1 MSYTVSAAY
10 HEHIRDG
17 KSKQNFILVDR
28 DSPFNILS
36 ASDGDF
42 VAGTPMVRRS
52 VCESTDFTLG
62 ECPSASLSVTLSNP
76 YGDANDFW
84 NKRGIETTDK
94 NVWVQAAIGVQ
105 TGKYTSS
112 SPNIVLHLFA
122 EDNPVYVRDGEL
134 IINDTENITIV
145 DGELI
150 IGPGADYVSII
161 DGELIIS
168 DANDVIVTIGRDTIT
183 ISIGDSGFVLS
194 ESGWDLICASAVYTS
209 GSTATIYV
217 GQADKSILK
226 FDVQSNMS
234 SVPSVS
240 TVSLSSIPGSIAR
253 KLTTPNR
260 AVIYNQNRYPSVIKT
275 FKNGTWTEE
284 TWEYCPIGV
293 YLMKP
298 PKYSLRSTIID
309 VVDAMDA
316 MCVLDTNLR
325 DLAAAN
331 NISLDTNAAELVNAM
346 CEALR
351 VPAETYTTISPVP
364 ITEEMITADITCR
377 QLLRWIGERAGHL
390 WLVDPVGILR
400 TYVPPTFI
408 GVNTN
413 YTLTD
418 SDLASGYDIYNEFVD
433 PPEKLIIYY
442 GEDSTYVSQ
451 AATLTRED
459 YYKISGNPLYMDPAS
474 DVLPWLTYNTIPI
487 RSYQIAECVALA
499 ADVSYGYG
507 DCMYISSMS
516 DYQTYIMQETITF
529 GVRAIAEYRSTGSD
543 TRIDTTAD
551 TYTRMVVD
559 QVSGRVDE
567 LPGIIGEETDGK
579 ISQALEDALAAG
591 GIIESAISQATEDLI
606 SKTDIY
612 DQLNDIRAEIVNAD
626 TIRQWIT
633 DAVNAFS
640 SELKQYLSWSDQTGL
655 AIKAVDENGQPAPT
669 YLNLMNDLLAFMY
682 GNNMPAWMTS
692 DKFNIN
698 NLMVQISASI
708 VGLIIQKVT
717 VGGIDYLRIS

>member
-28 DSPFNILS
+28 DAPFNILS
-36 ASDGDF
+36 ALDGDF
-42 VAGTPMVRRS
+42 VAGTPTIRRS
-52 VCESTDFTLG
+52 VCESTDFTMG

-84 NKRGIETTDK
+84 NRRGIVTTDK
-94 NVWVQAAIGVQ
+94 NVWSQAAIGVQ
-105 TGKYTSS
+105 TGKYTSITS
-112 SPNIVLHLFA
+112 DIVLHLFE

-134 IINDTENITIV
+134 IINDTENITISN
-145 DGELI
+145 GELI
-150 IGPGADYVSII
+150 IGSGADYVSIV
-161 DGELIIS
+161 DGELILS
-168 DANDVIVTIGRDTIT
+168 DSNDVIIT
-183 ISIGDSGFVLS
+183 IDSTSIRITAGGNTFSYSAGD
-194 ESGWDLICASAVYTS
+194 WDLVSASAVYTS
-209 GSTATIYV
+209 GSTATVYV
-217 GQADKSILK
+217 AEADKSIMK

-234 SVPSVS
+234 SPPSISMVS
-240 TVSLSSIPGSIAR
+240 SSSIPGSMAR
-253 KLTTPNR
+253 KLTAPNR
-260 AVIYNQNRYPSVIKT
+260 AVIYNQDRYPINVKT
-275 FKNGTWTEE
+275 FKNGIWTEE
-284 TWEYCPIGV
+284 IWEYCPVGV
-293 YLMKP
+293 YLLKA
-298 PKYSLRSTIID
+298 PKYSLLSTIIEI
-309 VVDAMDA
+309 VDAMDP
-316 MCVLDTNLR
+316 MCLLDTNLK
-325 DLAAAN
+325 DLATAN
-331 NISLDTNAAELVNAM
+331 GISLNTNAAELVNAI
-346 CEALR
+346 CTAR
-351 VPAETYTTISPVP
+351 GICAELYTTLQPVP
-364 ITEEMITADITCR
+364 VTEEMITADITCR
-377 QLLRWIGERAGHL
+377 QFLRWVGERVGHL
-390 WLVDPVGILR
+390 WIVDPVGVLK
-400 TYVPPTFI
+400 TYVQPAFI
-408 GVNTN
+408 GANTN

-451 AATLTRED
+451 AASLTRED
-459 YYKISGNPLYMDPAS
+459 YYKISGNPLYTDPGS
-474 DVLPWLTYNTIPI
+474 DALPWLTYNTIPI
-487 RSYQIAECVALA
+487 RSYQIVECVALA

-507 DCMYISSMS
+507 DCMYISSLS

-529 GVRAIAEYRSTGSD
+529 GVRAISEYRSTGSD

-591 GIIESAISQATEDLI
+591 GVIEAAISQATEGLI
-606 SKTDIY
+606 SASDVN
-612 DQLNDIRAEIVNAD
+612 DQLNSIRSEIVNAD

-655 AIKAVDENGQPAPT
+655 AVKALDENGQPSPT

-682 GNNMPAWMTS
+682 GNSMPAWMTS

-717 VGGIDYLRIS
+717 VSGVDYLRLS